1 MDPRA
6 LIGPTF
12 LVFMLIVATFGT
24 LFLLEPVEQ
33 EPLDPEAYY
42 TMTATELKAELA
54 KRMSAQMNRKIIFSV
69 VIAVLICVV
78 PMGRTNRL
86 TRGLILAGIGLI
98 GRFVT
103 GDHAGS
109 MSSLTKMCI
118 LGGMMIAALIVVKLY
133 NKAVDNGKRPA
144 SERWAPRRTEPALRD
159 DPETLAKLDRLRVV
173 ATAGP
178 PPTMS

>member
-1 MDPRA
+1 
-6 LIGPTF
+6 
-12 LVFMLIVATFGT
+12 MLIVATFGT

-54 KRMSAQMNRKIIFSV
+54 KRMGEQRNRKIIFSV

-78 PMGRTNRL
+78 PMGRTTRL
-86 TRGLILAGIGLI
+86 TRWLILVGIGLI
-98 GRFVT
+98 GRFVM
-103 GDHAGS
+103 GDQVGP
-109 MSSLTKMCI
+109 MSSMTKMCI
-118 LGGMMIAALIVVKLY
+118 LGGMMIATLIVVKLY

-144 SERWAPRRTEPALRD
+144 SERWAPRRTKPVMKD

-173 ATAGP
+173 ATTGP